1 MRVNLMSLRKAWLLS
16 PLALTACG
24 TIDETRVPAEL
35 TPLEN
40 TLEVEAPWRESVGSG
55 VDERYLKLHPV
66 LVGSTLFA
74 TDALGTVSATR
85 VAEGERVWEQS
96 LDVVVLTGLKRGG
109 GALFLGT
116 EDGVVIALS
125 QSDGSMLWRKQ
136 LGAEIMALSNPS
148 FGVVVART
156 ADSELYGLDSRSGE
170 SLWQA
175 GRTTPALTLR
185 GASEPVAD
193 SGRIV
198 VGFDDGNLLALSPT
212 RGDVL
217 WTTTIANPSGTT
229 ELERLVDIDGEI
241 EVVDGI
247 IYVAAFHGRVA
258 AVTLSEGRILWSRR
272 LSSHMGLDVDAER
285 VYVTDV
291 DGYVWA
297 LDRING
303 ATLWKQDKLKN
314 RTVTAPAVIDEY
326 LVVGDFEGYTH
337 WLSKYDGHFV
347 ARLQTDG
354 AGILATP
361 LVAGD
366 TAYVL
371 HRSGEL
377 AALRI
382 PVTEDRQPTA
392 EEGILPSLDEELP
405 SLKNGF

>member
-1 MRVNLMSLRKAWLLS
+1 MFVWAACLLLS
-16 PLALTACG
+16 LVLAACG
-24 TIDETRVPAEL
+24 TIDETQVPAEL
-35 TPLEN
+35 TPVET
-40 TLEVEAPWRESVGSG
+40 TLEVEIPWSQSIGSG
-55 VDERYLKLHPV
+55 VDERYLKLRPV
-66 LVGSTLFA
+66 LVRDTLYA
-74 TDALGTVSATR
+74 ADALGSVSATR

-96 LDVVVLTGLKRGG
+96 LDVAILAGLKRGA

-116 EDGVVIALS
+116 EDGMVIALR
-125 QSDGSMLWRKQ
+125 QRDGGVLWREQ
-136 LGAEIMALSNPS
+136 FGAEITALSNPS
-148 FGVVVART
+148 LGVVVVRT

-170 SLWQA
+170 PLWQA
-175 GRTTPALTLR
+175 GRTTPVLTLR

-193 SGRIV
+193 SGRVV

-241 EVVDGI
+241 KVVDGV

-258 AVTLSEGRILWSRR
+258 AVTLSQGHILWSRR
-272 LSSHMGLDVDAER
+272 LSSHMGVAVDAER
-285 VYVTDV
+285 VYVTDA

-303 ATLWKQDKLKN
+303 ATLWKQEKLKN
-314 RTVTAPAVIDEY
+314 RNVTAPVVIDDY
-326 LVVGDFEGYTH
+326 LMVGDFEGYTH
-337 WLSKYDGHFV
+337 WLSKHDGHFV
-347 ARLQTDG
+347 ARVQTDG

-377 AALRI
+377 AALSI
-382 PVTEDRQPTA
+382 PVTEDDQPATD
-392 EEGILPSLDEELP
+392 EGILPTLDEELP
-405 SLKNGF
+405 SLK